1 MTAIDAMRD
10 SDWPE
15 VRAIYRAGLRT
26 GVAAFMKNPP
36 SWKAW
41 DKGHLAVGRRVVRRA
56 ARVLHPP
63 SLHTPTRVT
72 GRQQFF

>member
-1 MTAIDAMRD
+1 MIAIDAMRD

-26 GVAAFMKNPP
+26 GIAAFMKNPP

-41 DKGHLAVGRRVVRRA
+41 NKGHLAIGRLVVRDGGGRA
-56 ARVLHPP
+56 VGWAAL
-63 SLHTPTRVT
+63 TPAPDT
-72 GRQQFF
+72 

>member
-1 MTAIDAMRD
+1 MVAIETMRD

-26 GVAAFMKNPP
+26 GVAAFVKNPP

-41 DKGHLAVGRRVVRRA
+41 DRGHLAVARLVVRDGEGRTVGWA
-56 ARVLHPP
+56 ALAPAP
-63 SLHTPTRVT
+63 DT
-72 GRQQFF
+72 

>member
-1 MTAIDAMRD
+1 MIAIDAMQD

-26 GVAAFMKNPP
+26 GIAAFTKNPP

-41 DKGHLAVGRRVVRRA
+41 NAGHLAVGRLVVRKGGGRTVGWA
-56 ARVLHPP
+56 ALAPAP
-63 SLHTPTRVT
+63 DT
-72 GRQQFF
+72 